1 MKTKYLCLLLFVL
14 LFISHLSAFAQQ
26 PENEITLTVTDGTT
40 KSPHTYRLNSMT
52 YSCSNTASDS
62 TSNSAY
68 DTQAVVIEFKNNL
81 DQFLLKWMAGK
92 LKRTKSSIS
101 IKDKGTGK
109 TIRNV
114 SFENILRSSSSES
127 FSSGDR
133 NYYTSAQITIYT
145 NKLIIDDVTIEVL
158 EAAKDKMDKKASSLT
173 HTL

>member
-1 MKTKYLCLLLFVL
+1 MKTKYLCLLLFVP
-14 LFISHLSAFAQQ
+14 LFTSHLSAFAQQ

-62 TSNSAY
+62 MSNSAY
-68 DTQAVVIEFKNNL
+68 DTQAVIIEFTNNL

-101 IKDKGTGK
+101 ITDKSTGK
-109 TIRNV
+109 IIRNIC
-114 SFENILRSSSSES
+114 FENILRSSGSES

-133 NYYTSAQITIYT
+133 NYYTSAQVTIYT

-158 EAAKDKMDKKASSLT
+158 EATKNKMDKKASNLT